1 MRSLAAHCYGDC
13 GEQPN
18 SNRMLFLTQE
28 IAMFNLTRS
37 ASQHLRSLT
46 LVSLFVAS
54 LFVSAANAGD
64 LTVEVKG
71 VGDKGN
77 VMVALYKQTDQWM
90 RRATGGSQMLPAKK
104 DSMTLTFK
112 DLPEGEYAVSLFV
125 DENANGK
132 MDSNVIGIPI
142 EPYAF
147 SNDASGNFGPPTFE
161 QAKFVVTKDA
171 KKITINIK

>member
-1 MRSLAAHCYGDC
+1 MLNLHQAKTHLVRSVALVAFCIG
-13 GEQPN
+13 
-18 SNRMLFLTQE
+18 
-28 IAMFNLTRS
+28 S
-37 ASQHLRSLT
+37 ASVGS
-46 LVSLFVAS
+46 
-54 LFVSAANAGD
+54 ANAGD

-90 RRATGGSQMLPAKK
+90 RRATGGNQMLPAKK

-125 DENANGK
+125 DENINGK
-132 MDSNVIGIPI
+132 PDSNAIGIPT
-142 EPYAF
+142 EPFAF

>member
-1 MRSLAAHCYGDC
+1 
-13 GEQPN
+13 
-18 SNRMLFLTQE
+18 
-28 IAMFNLTRS
+28 
-37 ASQHLRSLT
+37 
-46 LVSLFVAS
+46 
-54 LFVSAANAGD
+54 
-64 LTVEVKG
+64 
-71 VGDKGN
+71 
-77 VMVALYKQTDQWM
+77 
-90 RRATGGSQMLPAKK
+90 
-104 DSMTLTFK
+104 
-112 DLPEGEYAVSLFV
+112 V